1 MEKMH
6 LVPVI
11 HLVDGQALIENK
23 KTGEK
28 LLTDPVDLAVELDEL
43 NFDELLLI
51 DDNGEAKGEFSAFD
65 LLYEIEGYTQFEI
78 IVKGGLREFDSI
90 GKAFE
95 AGASRVHLTSLS
107 ISNPELITQL
117 IDAYG
122 SNSFIIGMDL
132 KEDSLVYKNKQ
143 EKSEVAIEHII
154 DMFSALGIDRY
165 SLQMIND
172 IGKYLNPDPVFLDKI
187 VSAYPRIRLYAGEGL
202 DNTTQFE
209 EFEHAGLKGMFL
221 GDDFYT
227 NEELF
232 RGLNEYLIE

>member
-1 MEKMH
+1 MEKLH

-11 HLVDGQALIENK
+11 HLVEGQALIENK

-43 NFDELLLI
+43 DFDELLLI
-51 DDNGEAKGEFSAFD
+51 DDEGDAKGEFSAYD
-65 LLYEIEGYTQFEI
+65 LLYEMEGYTQFEI
-78 IVKGGLREFDSI
+78 IAKGGLRDFDAI

-107 ISNPELITQL
+107 ISDPEKITQM

-132 KEDSLVYKNKQ
+132 KNDALVYKNKQ
-143 EKSEVAIEHII
+143 EESDVAIEHII
-154 DMFSALGIDRY
+154 DMYSALGIDRY
-165 SLQMIND
+165 SLRMIDD
-172 IGKYLNPDPVFLDKI
+172 IGKYLNPDPSFLDNI

-202 DNTTQFE
+202 DNTSQFK
-209 EFEHAGLKGMFL
+209 EFEQAGIKGMFL

-227 NEELF
+227 NEDLF
-232 RGLNEYLIE
+232 RGLKKYLIN